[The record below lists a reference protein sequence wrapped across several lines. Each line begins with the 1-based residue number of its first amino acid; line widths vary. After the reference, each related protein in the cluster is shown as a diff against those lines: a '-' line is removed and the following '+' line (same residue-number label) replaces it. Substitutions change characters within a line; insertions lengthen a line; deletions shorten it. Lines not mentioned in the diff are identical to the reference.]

1 MSADH
6 PSNRL
11 KGQSR
16 CLIEQVL
23 GHEFKVLHASFD
35 IGVVVGIFILVHSYG
50 PSGSYCSLALLLLS
64 LQLSESSL
72 DFREARAG
80 VRIMLGGS
88 ADGTVLLT
96 LGDVG
101 LCFGRRRGSA
111 GGRGSILLGLVHFV
125 ATILFE
131 VEVPLAGI
139 GKAPRARFFHS

>member
-1 MSADH
+1 MSANH

-80 VRIMLGGS
+80 VRIVLGGS

-111 GGRGSILLGLVHFV
+111 GGRGILLGLVRFV
-125 ATILFE
+125 AAILLE
-131 VEVPLAGI
+131 VEVLLASI
-139 GKAPRARFFHS
+139 GEAPRARFFHS